1 MARRTSSGR
10 SSGPTCFGVEGKG
23 GAARSRRTGGLGRL
37 GGDGANRCMALVG
50 GERGKGAREG
60 RADKGIYAGRKGMS
74 EMLVV
79 LERAMADEGSA
90 KHMMQIE

>member
-37 GGDGANRCMALVG
+37 GGDDANRCMALVG
-50 GERGKGAREG
+50 GERGKGARGRESRQGDLCWKEG
-60 RADKGIYAGRKGMS
+60 NERDAGCFGKGNGRGG
-74 EMLVV
+74 E
-79 LERAMADEGSA
+79 
-90 KHMMQIE
+90 